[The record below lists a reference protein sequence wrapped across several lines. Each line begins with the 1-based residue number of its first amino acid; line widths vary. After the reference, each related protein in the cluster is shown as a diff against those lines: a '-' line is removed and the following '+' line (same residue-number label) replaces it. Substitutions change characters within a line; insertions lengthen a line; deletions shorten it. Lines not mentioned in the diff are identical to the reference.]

1 MPTLSSNF
9 KFGILLTALILA
21 PWLGLGSYPL
31 HLIIMALLMGFI
43 YTSWALMGRLGLVSL
58 GHGAFLGIGAYSV
71 VLLWNQY
78 GVPPLAGALFAVAL
92 TVVLALVIGY
102 PCFRFKI
109 VGHYF
114 ALVTLALAEVVRL
127 VIVATREVT
136 GGSLGLTPKPGLAN
150 EATASLWSFQFSNR
164 VVWFYIV
171 LACWLFALWV
181 WRKVDQ
187 SMLRDA
193 LQAVSED
200 EDAAASIGINVTRTK
215 LTITVLSAAMTCFGG
230 VLYAQYQA

>member
-1 MPTLSSNF
+1 MASISSNY
-9 KFGILLTALILA
+9 KFGILLAALMLA

-31 HLIIMALLMGFI
+31 HLIIMALLLGFI

-78 GVPPLAGALFAVAL
+78 GVPPLAGALVAFVLAVI
-92 TVVLALVIGY
+92 LALVIGY

-114 ALVTLALAEVVRL
+114 ALVTLALAELVRL

-136 GGSLGLTPKPGLAN
+136 GGSLGLTPKPGLVGD
-150 EATASLWSFQFSNR
+150 ATA
-164 VVWFYIV
+164 
-171 LACWLFALWV
+171 
-181 WRKVDQ
+181 
-187 SMLRDA
+187 
-193 LQAVSED
+193 
-200 EDAAASIGINVTRTK
+200 
-215 LTITVLSAAMTCFGG
+215 
-230 VLYAQYQA
+230 